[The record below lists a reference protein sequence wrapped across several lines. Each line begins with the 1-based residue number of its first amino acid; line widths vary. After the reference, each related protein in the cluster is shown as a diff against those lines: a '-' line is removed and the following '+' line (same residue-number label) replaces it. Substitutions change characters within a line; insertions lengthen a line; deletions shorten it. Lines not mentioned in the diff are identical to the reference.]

1 PGERARSLSAART
14 ACRFATVHRFRAFEF
29 TNESSDL
36 RSVRRLK
43 CGPPRRPPRVPGFPE
58 ERAHARRAHRRR
70 TTMSMSKLLSVAALL
85 GLATAC
91 NTNNTREEAR
101 EDVIE
106 ARSEARQDAAEAMRH
121 DDPSQSAERVAE
133 INQDLAESHKDAY
146 QGVNDK
152 AGAPAA
158 GAVAT
163 VKYERFEALE
173 DESDEAFLSRADSA
187 IRRVE

>member
-1 PGERARSLSAART
+1 
-14 ACRFATVHRFRAFEF
+14 
-29 TNESSDL
+29 
-36 RSVRRLK
+36 
-43 CGPPRRPPRVPGFPE
+43 
-58 ERAHARRAHRRR
+58 
-70 TTMSMSKLLSVAALL
+70 MSMSKLLSVAALL

-187 IRRVE
+187 IRRVETDLTAMGTAQTADDDYYDAKESIANAKKSLSEARQKPSDAVFDGKVRVAVAINSAQRQVAELADDMNDPD